1 MVGARRPRR
10 AEFRARRR
18 DDHERRRRASFS
30 EHLQQIKRGRVG
42 PMEVFEG
49 EHERLR
55 AGAREHPSDHC
66 SELAA
71 PQLVGRKFRRVDSR
85 GGNIEQRRE
94 QWREL
99 NRIELHLRER
109 GFEVGKP
116 RFRRDLGAAKS
127 LLSPF
132 DQRMERC
139 VLQQLR

>member
-1 MVGARRPRR
+1 LRQWRS
-10 AEFRARRR
+10 RR
-18 DDHERRRRASFS
+18 DDRERRRRASFS

-42 PMEVFEG
+42 PVEVFER

-66 SELAA
+66 GELAA
-71 PQLVGRKFRRVDSR
+71 SQLVGCKFRRADSCKK
-85 GGNIEQRRE
+85 NIEQRRE
-94 QWREL
+94 QRRKL
-99 NRIELHLRER
+99 HRIELNLGER

-132 DQRMERC
+132 DQRMERGI
-139 VLQQLR
+139 LQQLR